1 MEIKFTDSELKV
13 MNVLWE
19 MGEGDALVLVT
30 TLMERIGWS
39 KSTAYTVLQKC
50 VDKGAVER
58 RYPGFYCIP
67 TVTRDEAQQTHT
79 SELIDKMFGGSS
91 QLFFSAFLKN
101 RGVSEKDAK
110 KLAKMIEEH
119 K

>member
-13 MNVLWE
+13 MEVLWE
-19 MGEGDALVLVT
+19 MGEGNALDMVNL
-30 TLMERIGWS
+30 LIERIGWS

-50 VDKGAVER
+50 VDKGAIER

-67 TVTRDEAQQTHT
+67 TITREEAQQTKT

-91 QLFFSAFLKN
+91 QLFFSAFLKD
-101 RGVSEKDAK
+101 RGVSEKDAN